1 MKKMTK
7 FLMLLFCG
15 ITVFSMTSC
24 LNDSDDDGYVGIDPT
39 TYANFLAS
47 ASGNYNVGT
56 KLYFYNDTI
65 TAENNKSMT
74 DSIMGLRAVIAKDS
88 SLVLYDV
95 PGRVLAKEIKN
106 NEPLK
111 MAIEEAEPVGIVSK
125 ILFYNITQGYGYY
138 YVYSSSVIY
147 NNLEFNGGK
156 HKVELQFYI
165 PSGGLYYNKQT
176 TFTYCLSN
184 VKVDD
189 KNAYQIYDGS
199 NDAIAQRRAVL
210 QFVGSKY

>member
-1 MKKMTK
+1 MTK

-24 LNDSDDDGYVGIDPT
+24 LNDSDDDGYVGIDST

-111 MAIEEAEPVGIVSK
+111 MAIEEAEPVDIVSK
-125 ILFYNITQGYGYY
+125 ILFYNITQGYVYY

-156 HKVELQFYI
+156 HKVELQI
-165 PSGGLYYNKQT
+165 G
-176 TFTYCLSN
+176 
-184 VKVDD
+184 
-189 KNAYQIYDGS
+189 
-199 NDAIAQRRAVL
+199 RAHV
-210 QFVGSKY
+210 

>member
-1 MKKMTK
+1 MTK

-39 TYANFLAS
+39 TYANFLAA

-111 MAIEEAEPVGIVSK
+111 MAIEEA
-125 ILFYNITQGYGYY
+125 
-138 YVYSSSVIY
+138 
-147 NNLEFNGGK
+147 
-156 HKVELQFYI
+156 
-165 PSGGLYYNKQT
+165 
-176 TFTYCLSN
+176 
-184 VKVDD
+184 
-189 KNAYQIYDGS
+189 
-199 NDAIAQRRAVL
+199 
-210 QFVGSKY
+210 